1 MTRRETALDHD
12 LALVFAPLDK
22 RALGLALGI
31 LLAIFVGLLTL
42 LSLTLDPAGR
52 VPLVLLR
59 EFFRGYDVSLR
70 GAFIGAAWAFF
81 TGFVWGWFLAFTRNL
96 VLAIWL
102 IGVRVRA
109 DLSASRTFLD
119 HI

>member
-1 MTRRETALDHD
+1 MTRHATALDHD

-22 RALGLALGI
+22 RALGLSLGV
-31 LLAIFVGLLTL
+31 LLAILTGLLTV
-42 LSLTLDPAGR
+42 LSMSLDPDGR
-52 VPLVLLR
+52 VPLALLR
-59 EFFRGYDVSLR
+59 EFFWGYEVSLR

-96 VLAIWL
+96 ILAIWL
-102 IGVRVRA
+102 IAVRVRA
-109 DLSASRTFLD
+109 DVSASRTFLD